1 MTFLPVA
8 SPRDLIGYGRHEP
21 QVRWPQDEK
30 LVVNL
35 VLNYEEG
42 SEYSLLDGDSHN
54 DGWGEYGAEVIEG
67 ARDLGTETH
76 TSSSEAG
83 SASGVSPAS
92 STTMACR

>member
-42 SEYSLLDGDSHN
+42 SEY
-54 DGWGEYGAEVIEG
+54 
-67 ARDLGTETH
+67 
-76 TSSSEAG
+76 
-83 SASGVSPAS
+83 
-92 STTMACR
+92 